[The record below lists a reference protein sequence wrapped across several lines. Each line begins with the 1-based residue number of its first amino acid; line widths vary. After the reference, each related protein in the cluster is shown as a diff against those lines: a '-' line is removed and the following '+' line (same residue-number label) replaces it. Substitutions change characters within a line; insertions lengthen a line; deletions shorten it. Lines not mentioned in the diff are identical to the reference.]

1 MSIVLFMMFL
11 FSGLMITLICRFTV
25 FSEYEYTQGMYLGV
39 HIPPEEKGSEI
50 VRPFMEKEVKRQKIF
65 QNINMLLSVLLCIPV
80 FFWEAASVIIWTVWM
95 CTYMIGYMFIL
106 NSAHRRLYK
115 IKIQN
120 GWINKN
126 TQMIYVDTSLSADE
140 RSLKSNNIYHIITIA
155 SEFIMT
161 IPFMINKSYSRSEGL
176 IFALAAISISLICM
190 ILNIYV
196 NKRNTTVYSEDTDI
210 NKAVMNLSRK
220 YFNEGFIS
228 LSMCNAAAFL
238 LFTILYMINREVS
251 FMSMMLYI
259 TIQTLS
265 TIFLVAAYLILIKK
279 KKELLS
285 SDMKPV
291 YVDDDEYWKTGYYY
305 NPNDNHILVKN
316 RMFDGN
322 YSFNLANRKARF
334 ICGGLY
340 IVIIAAIVVT
350 LVVLLPFSN
359 VKMNVDISS
368 EKMKVSAAGY
378 KYQVDADNI
387 ENIELLDKLP
397 GESFYRVNGG
407 STDTYDIGYYKGSD
421 TGKCMLF
428 IFDGY
433 EPILKITGGGKIV
446 FLNSKNE
453 GEVQDWYEQIK
464 KIRNDIDM
472 KE

>member
-80 FFWEAASVIIWTVWM
+80 FFWEAASVIIWTVWI
-95 CTYMIGYMFIL
+95 CTYMIGYMYIL
-106 NSAHRRLYK
+106 NSA
-115 IKIQN
+115 
-120 GWINKN
+120 
-126 TQMIYVDTSLSADE
+126 DE
-140 RSLKSNNIYHIITIA
+140 CGLKSNNRYHIITIA

-322 YSFNLANRKARF
+322 YSFNLANSKARF

-340 IVIIAAIVVT
+340 IVIIASIVFT

-368 EKMKVSAAGY
+368 EKMIVSAAGY

>member
-95 CTYMIGYMFIL
+95 CTYMIGYMYIL

-140 RSLKSNNIYHIITIA
+140 RSLKSNNRYHIITIA

-196 NKRNTTVYSEDTDI
+196 NKRNTTVYIIKHVQCRS
-210 NKAVMNLSRK
+210 
-220 YFNEGFIS
+220 IS
-228 LSMCNAAAFL
+228 VIYNIVYDKQGS
-238 LFTILYMINREVS
+238 
-251 FMSMMLYI
+251 
-259 TIQTLS
+259 
-265 TIFLVAAYLILIKK
+265 IF
-279 KKELLS
+279 
-285 SDMKPV
+285 
-291 YVDDDEYWKTGYYY
+291 YVDDAVY
-305 NPNDNHILVKN
+305 
-316 RMFDGN
+316 N
-322 YSFNLANRKARF
+322 YSDTFDN
-334 ICGGLY
+334 ISCGG
-340 IVIIAAIVVT
+340 VPDSDKKEKRTSVVRY
-350 LVVLLPFSN
+350 
-359 VKMNVDISS
+359 
-368 EKMKVSAAGY
+368 E
-378 KYQVDADNI
+378 
-387 ENIELLDKLP
+387 
-397 GESFYRVNGG
+397 
-407 STDTYDIGYYKGSD
+407 
-421 TGKCMLF
+421 TGLC
-428 IFDGY
+428 
-433 EPILKITGGGKIV
+433 
-446 FLNSKNE
+446 
-453 GEVQDWYEQIK
+453 
-464 KIRNDIDM
+464 R
-472 KE
+472 

>member
-95 CTYMIGYMFIL
+95 CTYMIGYMYIL

-140 RSLKSNNIYHIITIA
+140 RSFKSNKIYHIITIV

-228 LSMCNAAAFL
+228 LSM
-238 LFTILYMINREVS
+238 
-251 FMSMMLYI
+251 
-259 TIQTLS
+259 
-265 TIFLVAAYLILIKK
+265 
-279 KKELLS
+279 
-285 SDMKPV
+285 
-291 YVDDDEYWKTGYYY
+291 
-305 NPNDNHILVKN
+305 
-316 RMFDGN
+316 
-322 YSFNLANRKARF
+322 
-334 ICGGLY
+334 
-340 IVIIAAIVVT
+340 
-350 LVVLLPFSN
+350 
-359 VKMNVDISS
+359 
-368 EKMKVSAAGY
+368 
-378 KYQVDADNI
+378 
-387 ENIELLDKLP
+387 
-397 GESFYRVNGG
+397 
-407 STDTYDIGYYKGSD
+407 
-421 TGKCMLF
+421 
-428 IFDGY
+428 
-433 EPILKITGGGKIV
+433 
-446 FLNSKNE
+446 
-453 GEVQDWYEQIK
+453 
-464 KIRNDIDM
+464 
-472 KE
+472 

>member
-50 VRPFMEKEVKRQKIF
+50 VRPFMEKEIKRQKIF

-95 CTYMIGYMFIL
+95 CTYMIGYMYIL

-140 RSLKSNNIYHIITIA
+140 RSLKSNNRYHIIMIA

-228 LSMCNAAAFL
+228 
-238 LFTILYMINREVS
+238 
-251 FMSMMLYI
+251 
-259 TIQTLS
+259 
-265 TIFLVAAYLILIKK
+265 
-279 KKELLS
+279 
-285 SDMKPV
+285 
-291 YVDDDEYWKTGYYY
+291 
-305 NPNDNHILVKN
+305 
-316 RMFDGN
+316 
-322 YSFNLANRKARF
+322 
-334 ICGGLY
+334 
-340 IVIIAAIVVT
+340 
-350 LVVLLPFSN
+350 
-359 VKMNVDISS
+359 
-368 EKMKVSAAGY
+368 
-378 KYQVDADNI
+378 
-387 ENIELLDKLP
+387 
-397 GESFYRVNGG
+397 
-407 STDTYDIGYYKGSD
+407 
-421 TGKCMLF
+421 
-428 IFDGY
+428 
-433 EPILKITGGGKIV
+433 
-446 FLNSKNE
+446 
-453 GEVQDWYEQIK
+453 
-464 KIRNDIDM
+464 
-472 KE
+472 

>member
-95 CTYMIGYMFIL
+95 CTYMIGYMYIL

-140 RSLKSNNIYHIITIA
+140 RSLKSNNRYHIITIA

-176 IFALAAISISLICM
+176 IFALAAISISLTCM

-279 KKELLS
+279 KKRTS
-285 SDMKPV
+285 
-291 YVDDDEYWKTGYYY
+291 
-305 NPNDNHILVKN
+305 
-316 RMFDGN
+316 
-322 YSFNLANRKARF
+322 
-334 ICGGLY
+334 
-340 IVIIAAIVVT
+340 VV
-350 LVVLLPFSN
+350 
-359 VKMNVDISS
+359 
-368 EKMKVSAAGY
+368 
-378 KYQVDADNI
+378 
-387 ENIELLDKLP
+387 
-397 GESFYRVNGG
+397 R
-407 STDTYDIGYYKGSD
+407 
-421 TGKCMLF
+421 
-428 IFDGY
+428 Y
-433 EPILKITGGGKIV
+433 ETCLC
-446 FLNSKNE
+446 
-453 GEVQDWYEQIK
+453 
-464 KIRNDIDM
+464 R
-472 KE
+472 